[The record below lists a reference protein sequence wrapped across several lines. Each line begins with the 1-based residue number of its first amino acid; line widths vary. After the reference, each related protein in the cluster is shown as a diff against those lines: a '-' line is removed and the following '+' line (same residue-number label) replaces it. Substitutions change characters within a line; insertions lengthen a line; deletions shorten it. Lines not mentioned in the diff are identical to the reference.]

1 MCIEQAS
8 NGPKN
13 VIFILDTSGSMR
25 QNNRLDLLKSAATQL
40 VDSLTTADYMGII
53 QFNSDA
59 KTFNNLNFLAPAA
72 KSFRDVAKKYI
83 NEFEPVGRTN
93 YEAAFKLAF
102 KMADTSYKERYESE
116 CQTVY
121 VFLTD
126 GVQTEGSSEYIA
138 QLKDRKTRVASNR
151 NEMFIIIGLGDDV
164 GPNTDAEMNLKKMA
178 CATEGIFESV
188 PDVASTSSYEAKY
201 VTEAKIM
208 NALGAFARYFQTSSA
223 LQKRETISF
232 TEIYEGASFPMFM
245 TTAAQPVYD
254 KSDPDRWKFMGVV
267 GIDVVTCG
275 LESEIYE
282 TNPEINDSPPWPE
295 DVSCDLFIRLRR
307 LCICA

>member
-102 KMADTSYKERYESE
+102 KMADTSYKERY
-116 CQTVY
+116 
-121 VFLTD
+121 
-126 GVQTEGSSEYIA
+126 
-138 QLKDRKTRVASNR
+138 
-151 NEMFIIIGLGDDV
+151 
-164 GPNTDAEMNLKKMA
+164 
-178 CATEGIFESV
+178 
-188 PDVASTSSYEAKY
+188 
-201 VTEAKIM
+201 
-208 NALGAFARYFQTSSA
+208 
-223 LQKRETISF
+223 
-232 TEIYEGASFPMFM
+232 
-245 TTAAQPVYD
+245 
-254 KSDPDRWKFMGVV
+254 
-267 GIDVVTCG
+267 
-275 LESEIYE
+275 
-282 TNPEINDSPPWPE
+282 
-295 DVSCDLFIRLRR
+295 
-307 LCICA
+307 